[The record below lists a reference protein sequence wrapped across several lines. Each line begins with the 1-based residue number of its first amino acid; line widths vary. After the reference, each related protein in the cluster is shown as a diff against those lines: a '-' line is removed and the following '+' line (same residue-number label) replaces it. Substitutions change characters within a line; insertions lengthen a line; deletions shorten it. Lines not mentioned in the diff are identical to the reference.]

1 MEYGIIVVM
10 IICGV
15 LLFIEIDEL
24 KKQVKSQQKQIED
37 VYKRQRTERESKA
50 YQCGSKNAA

>member
-1 MEYGIIVVM
+1 MVEYGIIVVM

-24 KKQVKSQQKQIED
+24 KKQVKSQQKQID
-37 VYKRQRTERESKA
+37 IL
-50 YQCGSKNAA
+50 